1 MCLKGQRY
9 HFSVF
14 RVFDWFMGLLMR
26 AKKVLK
32 MNWLVKSLAPGYY
45 EVLWLCAILC
55 IEDFYGTFY
64 SCPGATLNRV

>member
-1 MCLKGQRY
+1 
-9 HFSVF
+9 
-14 RVFDWFMGLLMR
+14 MR

-55 IEDFYGTFY
+55 KEDFYGSFY
-64 SCPGATLNRV
+64 SCSVAPLNRV

>member
-1 MCLKGQRY
+1 
-9 HFSVF
+9 
-14 RVFDWFMGLLMR
+14 MR

-32 MNWLVKSLAPGYY
+32 MNWLVKSPAPGYY

>member
-1 MCLKGQRY
+1 
-9 HFSVF
+9 
-14 RVFDWFMGLLMR
+14 MR

-55 IEDFYGTFY
+55 IEVRYLLLM
-64 SCPGATLNRV
+64 PGRHAKPCLKQ